1 MSSDLYW
8 KRELERVHPA
18 LPSLQSQVARGE
30 VSRREFLRSATLLGL
45 GATAAYAMTGLP
57 RPASAA
63 ARSAEAKAGGT
74 LRVAMRVREI
84 ADPALLNSVTQSNQA
99 RHILEYLTKTGTDNV
114 TRPYLAENWS
124 TSEDLKTWTFNLR
137 RGVRWSNGDAFTAE
151 DVAFNVR
158 RWLNPEIGSANIGL
172 FSAMTEEVRTG
183 GTDESGKPLTRTG
196 MTEGAIEVLDE
207 HTIRF
212 HLNRAELALPENF
225 YNYGCCLAHRGLEEM
240 GGNLAAAPVGTGP
253 FELVELAPSAKQ
265 VMRRR
270 DDYWGQAPLLEEV
283 HYIDVGDDPAAT
295 LSALVSDQVDLSYE
309 NDVNQ
314 LEILERQ
321 SSLQIFEALT
331 AQTGVARMQMTQA
344 PFDDRR
350 VRQAVTACMDHEAL
364 LRIALRGRGAPAENH
379 HVCPIHPEYYQLPP
393 LKQDHDRARALL
405 AEAGHGDGLR
415 VSIDVASSTG
425 QWELNAVLA
434 LKQQLAPAG
443 IVLEPNPLP
452 AAKFWDVWL
461 KTPFGFTPWTHRPLG
476 VMVLNLAYRS
486 GVPWNESKYSN
497 PDFDAALTEASG
509 LLDPTARRSAMEQV
523 QRILQEDAVIA
534 QPLWRSV
541 LSAGNRRVQGYE
553 MHPTQYH
560 DFGDT
565 WLS

>member
-1 MSSDLYW
+1 MASDLTR
-8 KRELERVHPA
+8 KRALEKVHPA
-18 LPSLQSQVARGE
+18 LPSLQSGMERGE
-30 VSRREFLRSATLLGL
+30 VSRREFLRTATLLGA

-57 RPASAA
+57 QPAA
-63 ARSAEAKAGGT
+63 AASGEAKAGGT

-114 TRPYLAENWS
+114 TRPYLAESWS

-137 RGVRWSNGDAFTAE
+137 RNVRWSNGDRFTAE
-151 DVAFNVR
+151 DVAANVR
-158 RWLNPEIGSANIGL
+158 RWLDPEVGSANIGL
-172 FSAMTEEVRTG
+172 FSAMTEEIETGRTDDS
-183 GTDESGKPLTRTG
+183 GTPVTRTR
-196 MTEGAIEVLDE
+196 MTEGAIEILDE

-212 HLNRAELALPENF
+212 NLNRAELALPENF
-225 YNYGCCLAHRGLEEM
+225 YNYACCLAHRNFDEM
-240 GGNLAAAPVGTGP
+240 GGNLAQAPVGTGP
-253 FELVELAPSAKQ
+253 FELVALEPSARQ
-265 VMRRR
+265 ILRRR
-270 DDYWGQAPLLEEV
+270 TDYWQTPALLDEV
-283 HYIDVGDDPAAT
+283 QYIDLGDDPAAT
-295 LSALVSDQVDLSYE
+295 LSALVSDQVDLAYE

-314 LEILERQ
+314 LEILKRQ
-321 SSLQIFEALT
+321 ASLQVFEALT
-331 AQTGVARMQMTQA
+331 AQTGVARMQVTQA

-350 VRQAVTACMDHEAL
+350 VRQAIAACMDHEAL
-364 LRIALRGRGAPAENH
+364 LRVALRGLGAPAENH
-379 HVCPIHPEYYQLPP
+379 HVCPIHPEYFQLPA
-393 LKQDHDRARALL
+393 LKQDYARARALL
-405 AEAGHGDGLR
+405 AEAGHSDGLR
-415 VSIDVASSTG
+415 LPIDVASSTG

-434 LKQQLAPAG
+434 LKQQLEPAG

-497 PDFDAALTEASG
+497 PDFDAALSEASG
-509 LLDPTARRSAMEQV
+509 ILDPAARTAAMEQV
-523 QRILQEDAVIA
+523 QHILQDDAVIA

-541 LSAGNRRVQGYE
+541 LSAGNARVQGYD

-560 DFGDT
+560 DFTRT

>member
-1 MSSDLYW
+1 MASDLTR
-8 KRELERVHPA
+8 KRALEKVHPA
-18 LPSLQSQVARGE
+18 LPSLQSGMERGE
-30 VSRREFLRSATLLGL
+30 VSRREFLRTATLLGA

-57 RPASAA
+57 QPAA
-63 ARSAEAKAGGT
+63 AASGEAKAGGT

-114 TRPYLAENWS
+114 TRPYLAESWS

-137 RGVRWSNGDAFTAE
+137 RNVRWSNGDRFTTE
-151 DVAFNVR
+151 DVAANVR
-158 RWLNPEIGSANIGL
+158 RWLDPEVGSANIGL
-172 FSAMTEEVRTG
+172 FSAMTEEIETGRTDDS
-183 GTDESGKPLTRTG
+183 GTPVTRTR
-196 MTEGAIEVLDE
+196 MTEGAIEILDE

-212 HLNRAELALPENF
+212 NLNRAELALPENF
-225 YNYGCCLAHRGLEEM
+225 YNYACCLAHRNFDEM
-240 GGNLAAAPVGTGP
+240 GGNLAQAPVGTGP
-253 FELVELAPSAKQ
+253 FELVALEPSARQ
-265 VMRRR
+265 ILRRR
-270 DDYWGQAPLLEEV
+270 ADYWQTPALLDEV
-283 HYIDVGDDPAAT
+283 QYIDLGDDPAAT
-295 LSALVSDQVDLSYE
+295 LSALVSDQVDLAYE

-314 LEILERQ
+314 LEILKRQ
-321 SSLQIFEALT
+321 ASLQVFEALT
-331 AQTGVARMQMTQA
+331 AQTGVARMQITQA

-350 VRQAVTACMDHEAL
+350 VRQAIAACMDHEAL
-364 LRIALRGRGAPAENH
+364 LRVALRGLGAPAENH
-379 HVCPIHPEYYQLPP
+379 HVCPIHPEYFQLPA
-393 LKQDHDRARALL
+393 LKQDYARARALL
-405 AEAGHGDGLR
+405 AEAGHSDGLR
-415 VSIDVASSTG
+415 LPIDVASSTG

-434 LKQQLAPAG
+434 LKQQLEPAG

-497 PDFDAALTEASG
+497 PDFDAALSEASG
-509 LLDPTARRSAMEQV
+509 ILDPAARTAAMEQV
-523 QRILQEDAVIA
+523 QRILQDDAVIA

-541 LSAGNRRVQGYE
+541 LSAGNARVQGYD

-560 DFGDT
+560 DFTRT

>member
-1 MSSDLYW
+1 MASDLTR
-8 KRELERVHPA
+8 KRALEKVHPA
-18 LPSLQSQVARGE
+18 LPSLQSGMERGE
-30 VSRREFLRSATLLGL
+30 VSRREFLRTATLLGA

-57 RPASAA
+57 QPAA
-63 ARSAEAKAGGT
+63 AASGEAKAGGT

-114 TRPYLAENWS
+114 TRPYLAESWS

-137 RGVRWSNGDAFTAE
+137 RNVRWSNGDRFTAE
-151 DVAFNVR
+151 DVAANVR
-158 RWLNPEIGSANIGL
+158 RWLDPEVGSANIGL
-172 FSAMTEEVRTG
+172 FSAMTEEIETG
-183 GTDESGKPLTRTG
+183 RSDDSGTPVTRTR
-196 MTEGAIEVLDE
+196 MTEGAIEILDE

-212 HLNRAELALPENF
+212 NLNRAELALPENF
-225 YNYGCCLAHRGLEEM
+225 YNYACCLAHRNFDEM
-240 GGNLAAAPVGTGP
+240 GGNLAQAPVGTGP
-253 FELVELAPSAKQ
+253 FELVALEPSARQ
-265 VMRRR
+265 ILRRR
-270 DDYWGQAPLLEEV
+270 ADYWQTPALLDEV
-283 HYIDVGDDPAAT
+283 QYIDLGDDPAAT
-295 LSALVSDQVDLSYE
+295 LSALVSDQVDLAYE

-314 LEILERQ
+314 LEILKRQ
-321 SSLQIFEALT
+321 ASLQVFEALT
-331 AQTGVARMQMTQA
+331 AQTGVARMQVTQA

-350 VRQAVTACMDHEAL
+350 VRQAIAACMDHEAL
-364 LRIALRGRGAPAENH
+364 LRVALRGLGAPAENH
-379 HVCPIHPEYYQLPP
+379 HVCPIHPEYFQLPA
-393 LKQDHDRARALL
+393 LKQDYARARALL
-405 AEAGHGDGLR
+405 AEAGHSDGLR
-415 VSIDVASSTG
+415 LPIDVASSTG

-434 LKQQLAPAG
+434 LKQQLEPAG

-497 PDFDAALTEASG
+497 PDFDAALSEASG
-509 LLDPTARRSAMEQV
+509 ILDPAARTAAMEQV
-523 QRILQEDAVIA
+523 QRILQDDAVIA

-541 LSAGNRRVQGYE
+541 LSAGNARVQGYD

-560 DFGDT
+560 DFTRT

>member
-1 MSSDLYW
+1 MASDLTR
-8 KRELERVHPA
+8 KRALEKVHPA
-18 LPSLQSQVARGE
+18 LPSLQSGMERGE
-30 VSRREFLRSATLLGL
+30 VSRREFLRTATLLGA

-57 RPASAA
+57 QPAA
-63 ARSAEAKAGGT
+63 AASGEAKAGGT

-114 TRPYLAENWS
+114 TRPYLAESWS

-137 RGVRWSNGDAFTAE
+137 RNVRWSNGDRFTAE
-151 DVAFNVR
+151 DVAANVR
-158 RWLNPEIGSANIGL
+158 RWLDPEVGSANIGL
-172 FSAMTEEVRTG
+172 FSAMTEEIETGRTDDG
-183 GTDESGKPLTRTG
+183 GKPVTRTR
-196 MTEGAIEVLDE
+196 MTEGAIEILDE

-212 HLNRAELALPENF
+212 NLNRAELALPENF
-225 YNYGCCLAHRGLEEM
+225 YNYACCLAHRNFDEM
-240 GGNLAAAPVGTGP
+240 GGNLAQAPVGTGP
-253 FELVELAPSAKQ
+253 FELVALEPSARQ
-265 VMRRR
+265 ILRRR
-270 DDYWGQAPLLEEV
+270 ADYWQTPALLDEV
-283 HYIDVGDDPAAT
+283 QYIDLGDDPAAT
-295 LSALVSDQVDLSYE
+295 LSALVSDQVDLAYE

-314 LEILERQ
+314 LEILKRQ
-321 SSLQIFEALT
+321 ASLQVFEALT
-331 AQTGVARMQMTQA
+331 AQTGVARMQVTQA

-350 VRQAVTACMDHEAL
+350 VRQAIAACMDHEAL
-364 LRIALRGRGAPAENH
+364 LRVALRGLGAPAENH
-379 HVCPIHPEYYQLPP
+379 HVCPIHPEYFQLPT
-393 LKQDHDRARALL
+393 LKQDYARARALL
-405 AEAGHGDGLR
+405 AEAGHSDGLR
-415 VSIDVASSTG
+415 LPIDVASSTG

-434 LKQQLAPAG
+434 LKQQLEPAG

-497 PDFDAALTEASG
+497 PDFDAALSEASG
-509 LLDPTARRSAMEQV
+509 ILDPAARTAAMEQV
-523 QRILQEDAVIA
+523 QRILQDDAVIA

-541 LSAGNRRVQGYE
+541 LSAGNARVQGYD

-560 DFGDT
+560 DFTRT

>member
-1 MSSDLYW
+1 MASDLTR
-8 KRELERVHPA
+8 KRALEKVHPA
-18 LPSLQSQVARGE
+18 LPSLQSGMERGE
-30 VSRREFLRSATLLGL
+30 ISRREFLRTATLLGA

-57 RPASAA
+57 QPAA
-63 ARSAEAKAGGT
+63 AASGEAKAGGT

-114 TRPYLAENWS
+114 TRPYLAESWS

-137 RGVRWSNGDAFTAE
+137 RNVRWSNGDRFIAE
-151 DVAFNVR
+151 DVAANVR
-158 RWLNPEIGSANIGL
+158 RWLDPEVGSANIGL
-172 FSAMTEEVRTG
+172 FSAMTEEIETGRTDDS
-183 GTDESGKPLTRTG
+183 GTPVTRTR
-196 MTEGAIEVLDE
+196 MTEGAIEILDE

-212 HLNRAELALPENF
+212 NLNRAELALPENF
-225 YNYGCCLAHRGLEEM
+225 YNYACCLAHRNFDEM
-240 GGNLAAAPVGTGP
+240 GGNLAQAPVGTGP
-253 FELVELAPSAKQ
+253 FELVALEPSARQ
-265 VMRRR
+265 ILRRR
-270 DDYWGQAPLLEEV
+270 ADYWQTPALLDEV
-283 HYIDVGDDPAAT
+283 QYIDLGDDPAAT
-295 LSALVSDQVDLSYE
+295 LSALVSDQVDLAYE

-314 LEILERQ
+314 LEILKRQ
-321 SSLQIFEALT
+321 ASLQVFEALT
-331 AQTGVARMQMTQA
+331 AQTGVARMQVTQA

-350 VRQAVTACMDHEAL
+350 VRQAIAACMDHEAL
-364 LRIALRGRGAPAENH
+364 LRVALRGLGAPAENH
-379 HVCPIHPEYYQLPP
+379 HVCPIHPEYFQLPA
-393 LKQDHDRARALL
+393 LKQDYARARALL
-405 AEAGHGDGLR
+405 AEAGHSDGLR
-415 VSIDVASSTG
+415 LPIDVASSTG

-434 LKQQLAPAG
+434 LKQQLEPAG

-497 PDFDAALTEASG
+497 PDFDAALSEASG
-509 LLDPTARRSAMEQV
+509 ILDPAARTAAMEQV
-523 QRILQEDAVIA
+523 QRILQDDAVIA

-541 LSAGNRRVQGYE
+541 LSAGNARVQGYD

-560 DFGDT
+560 DFTRT

>member
-1 MSSDLYW
+1 MASDLTR
-8 KRELERVHPA
+8 KRALEKVHPA
-18 LPSLQSQVARGE
+18 LPSLQSGMERGE
-30 VSRREFLRSATLLGL
+30 VSRREFLRTATLLGA

-57 RPASAA
+57 QPAA
-63 ARSAEAKAGGT
+63 AASGEAKAGGT

-114 TRPYLAENWS
+114 TRPYLAESWS

-137 RGVRWSNGDAFTAE
+137 RNVRWSNGDRFIAE
-151 DVAFNVR
+151 DVAANVR
-158 RWLNPEIGSANIGL
+158 RWLDPEVGSANIGL
-172 FSAMTEEVRTG
+172 FSAMTEEIETGRTDDS
-183 GTDESGKPLTRTG
+183 GTPVTRTR
-196 MTEGAIEVLDE
+196 MTEGAIEILDE

-212 HLNRAELALPENF
+212 NLNRAELALPENF
-225 YNYGCCLAHRGLEEM
+225 YNYACCLAHRNFDEM
-240 GGNLAAAPVGTGP
+240 GGNLAQAPVGTGP
-253 FELVELAPSAKQ
+253 FELVALEPSARQ
-265 VMRRR
+265 ILRRR
-270 DDYWGQAPLLEEV
+270 ADYWQTPALLDEV
-283 HYIDVGDDPAAT
+283 QYIDLGDDPAAT
-295 LSALVSDQVDLSYE
+295 LSALVSDQVDLAYE

-314 LEILERQ
+314 LEILKRQ
-321 SSLQIFEALT
+321 ASLQVFEALT
-331 AQTGVARMQMTQA
+331 AQTGVARMQVTQA
-344 PFDDRR
+344 PFNDRR
-350 VRQAVTACMDHEAL
+350 VRQAIAACMDHEAL
-364 LRIALRGRGAPAENH
+364 LRVALRGLGAPAENH
-379 HVCPIHPEYYQLPP
+379 HVCPIHPEYFQLPA
-393 LKQDHDRARALL
+393 LKQDYARARALL
-405 AEAGHGDGLR
+405 AEAGHSDGLR
-415 VSIDVASSTG
+415 LPIDVASSTG

-434 LKQQLAPAG
+434 LKQQLEPAG

-497 PDFDAALTEASG
+497 PDFDAALSEASG
-509 LLDPTARRSAMEQV
+509 ILDPAARTAAMEQV
-523 QRILQEDAVIA
+523 QHILQDDAVIA

-541 LSAGNRRVQGYE
+541 LSAGNARVQGYD

-560 DFGDT
+560 DFTRT

>member
-1 MSSDLYW
+1 MASDLTR
-8 KRELERVHPA
+8 KRALEKVHPA
-18 LPSLQSQVARGE
+18 LPSLQSGMERGE
-30 VSRREFLRSATLLGL
+30 VSRREFLRTATLLGA

-57 RPASAA
+57 QPAA
-63 ARSAEAKAGGT
+63 AASGEAKAGGT

-114 TRPYLAENWS
+114 TRPYLAESWS

-137 RGVRWSNGDAFTAE
+137 RNVRWSNGDRFTAE
-151 DVAFNVR
+151 DVAANVR
-158 RWLNPEIGSANIGL
+158 RWLDPEVGSANIGL
-172 FSAMTEEVRTG
+172 FSAMTEEIETGRTDDS
-183 GTDESGKPLTRTG
+183 GTPVTRTR
-196 MTEGAIEVLDE
+196 MTEGAIEILDE

-212 HLNRAELALPENF
+212 NLNRAELALPENF
-225 YNYGCCLAHRGLEEM
+225 YNYACCLAHRNFDEM
-240 GGNLAAAPVGTGP
+240 GGNLAQAPVGTGP
-253 FELVELAPSAKQ
+253 FELVALEPSARQ
-265 VMRRR
+265 ILRRR
-270 DDYWGQAPLLEEV
+270 ADYWQTPALLDEV
-283 HYIDVGDDPAAT
+283 QYIDLGDDPAAT
-295 LSALVSDQVDLSYE
+295 LSALVSDQVDLAYE

-314 LEILERQ
+314 LEILKRQ
-321 SSLQIFEALT
+321 ASLQVFEALT
-331 AQTGVARMQMTQA
+331 AQTGVARMQVTQA

-350 VRQAVTACMDHEAL
+350 VRQAIAACMDHEAL
-364 LRIALRGRGAPAENH
+364 LRVALRGLGAPAENH
-379 HVCPIHPEYYQLPP
+379 HVCPIHPEYFQLPA
-393 LKQDHDRARALL
+393 LKQDYARARALL
-405 AEAGHGDGLR
+405 AEAGHSDGLR
-415 VSIDVASSTG
+415 LPIDVASSTG

-434 LKQQLAPAG
+434 LKQQLEPAG

-497 PDFDAALTEASG
+497 PDFDAALSEASG
-509 LLDPTARRSAMEQV
+509 ILDPAARTAAMEQV
-523 QRILQEDAVIA
+523 QRILQDDAVIA

-541 LSAGNRRVQGYE
+541 LSAGNARVQGYD

-560 DFGDT
+560 DFTRT

>member
-1 MSSDLYW
+1 MASDLTR
-8 KRELERVHPA
+8 KRALEKVHPA
-18 LPSLQSQVARGE
+18 LPSLQSGMERGE
-30 VSRREFLRSATLLGL
+30 VSRREFLRTATLLGA

-57 RPASAA
+57 QPAA
-63 ARSAEAKAGGT
+63 AASGEAKAGGT

-114 TRPYLAENWS
+114 TRPYLAESWS

-137 RGVRWSNGDAFTAE
+137 RNVRWSNGDRFTAE
-151 DVAFNVR
+151 DVAANVR
-158 RWLNPEIGSANIGL
+158 RWLDPEVGSANIGL
-172 FSAMTEEVRTG
+172 FSAMTEEIETGRTDDS
-183 GTDESGKPLTRTG
+183 GTPATRTR
-196 MTEGAIEVLDE
+196 MTEGAIEILDE

-212 HLNRAELALPENF
+212 NLNRAELALPENF
-225 YNYGCCLAHRGLEEM
+225 YNYACCLAHRNFDEM
-240 GGNLAAAPVGTGP
+240 GGNLAQAPIGTGP
-253 FELVELAPSAKQ
+253 FELVALEPSARQ
-265 VMRRR
+265 ILRRR
-270 DDYWGQAPLLEEV
+270 ADYWQTPALLDEV
-283 HYIDVGDDPAAT
+283 QYIDLGDDPAAT
-295 LSALVSDQVDLSYE
+295 LSALVSDQVDLAYE

-314 LEILERQ
+314 LEILKRQ
-321 SSLQIFEALT
+321 ASLQVFEALT
-331 AQTGVARMQMTQA
+331 AQTGVARMQVTQA

-350 VRQAVTACMDHEAL
+350 VRQAIAACMDHEAL
-364 LRIALRGRGAPAENH
+364 LRVALRGLGAPAENH
-379 HVCPIHPEYYQLPP
+379 HVCPIHPEYFQLPA
-393 LKQDHDRARALL
+393 LKQDYARARALL
-405 AEAGHGDGLR
+405 AEAGHSDGLR
-415 VSIDVASSTG
+415 LPIDVASSTG

-434 LKQQLAPAG
+434 LKQQLEPAG

-497 PDFDAALTEASG
+497 PDFDAALSEASG
-509 LLDPTARRSAMEQV
+509 ILDPAARTAAMEQV
-523 QRILQEDAVIA
+523 QRILQDDAVIA

-541 LSAGNRRVQGYE
+541 LSAGNARVQGYD

-560 DFGDT
+560 DFTRT

>member
-1 MSSDLYW
+1 MASDLTR
-8 KRELERVHPA
+8 KRALEKVHPA
-18 LPSLQSQVARGE
+18 LPSLQSGMERGE
-30 VSRREFLRSATLLGL
+30 VSRREFLRTATLLGA

-57 RPASAA
+57 QPAA
-63 ARSAEAKAGGT
+63 AASGEAKAGGT

-84 ADPALLNSVTQSNQA
+84 TDPALLNSVTQSNQA

-114 TRPYLAENWS
+114 TRPYLAESWS

-137 RGVRWSNGDAFTAE
+137 RNVRWSNGDRFTAE
-151 DVAFNVR
+151 DVAANVR
-158 RWLNPEIGSANIGL
+158 RWLDPEVGSANIGL
-172 FSAMTEEVRTG
+172 FSAMTEEIETGRTDDS
-183 GTDESGKPLTRTG
+183 GTPVTRTR
-196 MTEGAIEVLDE
+196 MTEGAIEILDE

-212 HLNRAELALPENF
+212 NLNRAELALPENF
-225 YNYGCCLAHRGLEEM
+225 YNYACCLAHRNFDEM
-240 GGNLAAAPVGTGP
+240 GGNLAQAPVGTGP
-253 FELVELAPSAKQ
+253 FELVALEPSARQ
-265 VMRRR
+265 ILRRR
-270 DDYWGQAPLLEEV
+270 ADYWQTPALLDEV
-283 HYIDVGDDPAAT
+283 QYIDLGDDPAAT
-295 LSALVSDQVDLSYE
+295 LSALVSDQVDLAYE

-314 LEILERQ
+314 LEILKRQ
-321 SSLQIFEALT
+321 ASLQVFEALT
-331 AQTGVARMQMTQA
+331 AQTGVARMQVTQA

-350 VRQAVTACMDHEAL
+350 VRQAIAACMDHEAL
-364 LRIALRGRGAPAENH
+364 LRVALRGLGAPAENH
-379 HVCPIHPEYYQLPP
+379 HVCPIHPEYFQLPA
-393 LKQDHDRARALL
+393 LKQDYARARALL
-405 AEAGHGDGLR
+405 AEAGHSDGLR
-415 VSIDVASSTG
+415 LPIDVASSTG

-434 LKQQLAPAG
+434 LKQQLEPAG

-497 PDFDAALTEASG
+497 PDFDAALSEASG
-509 LLDPTARRSAMEQV
+509 ILDPAARTAAMEQV
-523 QRILQEDAVIA
+523 QRILQDDAVIA

-541 LSAGNRRVQGYE
+541 LSAGNARVQGYD

-560 DFGDT
+560 DFTRT

>member
-1 MSSDLYW
+1 MASDLTR
-8 KRELERVHPA
+8 KRALEKVHPA
-18 LPSLQSQVARGE
+18 LPSLQSGMERGE
-30 VSRREFLRSATLLGL
+30 VSRREFLRTATLLGA
-45 GATAAYAMTGLP
+45 GAAAAYAMTGLP
-57 RPASAA
+57 QPAA
-63 ARSAEAKAGGT
+63 AASGEAKAGGT

-114 TRPYLAENWS
+114 TRPYLAESWS

-137 RGVRWSNGDAFTAE
+137 RNVRWSNGDRFTAE
-151 DVAFNVR
+151 DVAANVR
-158 RWLNPEIGSANIGL
+158 RWLDPEVGSANIGL
-172 FSAMTEEVRTG
+172 FSAMTEEIETGRTDDS
-183 GTDESGKPLTRTG
+183 GTPVTRTR
-196 MTEGAIEVLDE
+196 MTEGAIEILDE

-212 HLNRAELALPENF
+212 NLNRAELALPENF
-225 YNYGCCLAHRGLEEM
+225 YNYACCLAHRNFDEM
-240 GGNLAAAPVGTGP
+240 GGNLAQAPVGTGP
-253 FELVELAPSAKQ
+253 FELVALEPSARQ
-265 VMRRR
+265 ILRRR
-270 DDYWGQAPLLEEV
+270 ADYWQTPALLDEV
-283 HYIDVGDDPAAT
+283 QYIDLGDDPAAT
-295 LSALVSDQVDLSYE
+295 LSALVSDQVDLAYE

-314 LEILERQ
+314 LEILKRQ
-321 SSLQIFEALT
+321 ASLQVFEALT
-331 AQTGVARMQMTQA
+331 AQTGVARMQVTQA

-350 VRQAVTACMDHEAL
+350 VRQAIAACMDHEAL
-364 LRIALRGRGAPAENH
+364 LRVALRGLGAPAENH
-379 HVCPIHPEYYQLPP
+379 HVCPIHPEYFQLPA
-393 LKQDHDRARALL
+393 LKQDYARARALL
-405 AEAGHGDGLR
+405 AEAGHSDGLR
-415 VSIDVASSTG
+415 LPIDVASSTG

-434 LKQQLAPAG
+434 LKQQLEPAG

-497 PDFDAALTEASG
+497 PDFDAALSEASG
-509 LLDPTARRSAMEQV
+509 ILDPAARTAAMEQV
-523 QRILQEDAVIA
+523 QRILQDDAVIA

-541 LSAGNRRVQGYE
+541 LSAGNARVQGYD

-560 DFGDT
+560 DFTRT

>member
-1 MSSDLYW
+1 MASDLTR
-8 KRELERVHPA
+8 KRALEKVHPA
-18 LPSLQSQVARGE
+18 LPSLQSGMERGE
-30 VSRREFLRSATLLGL
+30 VSRREFLRTATLLGA
-45 GATAAYAMTGLP
+45 GAAAAYAMTGLP
-57 RPASAA
+57 QPAA
-63 ARSAEAKAGGT
+63 AAAASGEAKAGGT

-114 TRPYLAENWS
+114 TRPYLAESWS

-137 RGVRWSNGDAFTAE
+137 RNVRWSNGDRFTAE
-151 DVAFNVR
+151 DVAANVR
-158 RWLNPEIGSANIGL
+158 RWLDPEVGSANIGL
-172 FSAMTEEVRTG
+172 FSAMTEEIETGRTDDS
-183 GTDESGKPLTRTG
+183 GTPVTRTR
-196 MTEGAIEVLDE
+196 MTEGAIEILDE

-212 HLNRAELALPENF
+212 NLNRAELALPENF
-225 YNYGCCLAHRGLEEM
+225 YNYACCLAHRNFDEM
-240 GGNLAAAPVGTGP
+240 GGNLAQAPVGTGP
-253 FELVELAPSAKQ
+253 FELVSLEPSARQ
-265 VMRRR
+265 ILRRR
-270 DDYWGQAPLLEEV
+270 ADYWQTPALLDEV
-283 HYIDVGDDPAAT
+283 QYIDLGDDPAAT

-314 LEILERQ
+314 LEILKRQ
-321 SSLQIFEALT
+321 ASLQVFEALT
-331 AQTGVARMQMTQA
+331 AQTGVARMQVTQA

-350 VRQAVTACMDHEAL
+350 VRQAIAACMDHEAL
-364 LRIALRGRGAPAENH
+364 LRVALRGLGAPAENH
-379 HVCPIHPEYYQLPP
+379 HVCPIHPEYFQLPAP
-393 LKQDHDRARALL
+393 KQDYARARALL
-405 AEAGHGDGLR
+405 AEAGHSDGLR
-415 VSIDVASSTG
+415 LPIDVASSTG

-434 LKQQLAPAG
+434 LKQQLEPAG

-497 PDFDAALTEASG
+497 PDFDAALSEASG
-509 LLDPTARRSAMEQV
+509 ILDPAARTAAMEQV
-523 QRILQEDAVIA
+523 QRILQDDAVIA

-541 LSAGNRRVQGYE
+541 LSAGNARVQGYD

-560 DFGDT
+560 DFTRT

>member
-1 MSSDLYW
+1 MSSDL
-8 KRELERVHPA
+8 KRKRALEKVHPA
-18 LPSLQSQVARGE
+18 LPSLQSGMERGE
-30 VSRREFLRSATLLGL
+30 VSRREFLRTATLLGV

-57 RPASAA
+57 QPTPAA
-63 ARSAEAKAGGT
+63 AASGEAKAGGT

-114 TRPYLAENWS
+114 TRPYLAETWS

-137 RGVRWSNGDAFTAE
+137 QNVRWSNGDRFTAE
-151 DVAFNVR
+151 DVASNVR
-158 RWLNPEIGSANIGL
+158 RWLDPEIGSANIGL
-172 FSAMTEEVRTG
+172 FSAMTEEIETG
-183 GTDESGKPLTRTG
+183 KTDDSGKPVTRTR
-196 MTEGAIEVLDE
+196 MTEGAIEILDE

-212 HLNRAELALPENF
+212 NLNRAELALPENF
-225 YNYGCCLAHRGLEEM
+225 YNYGCCLAHRNFDEM
-240 GGNLAAAPVGTGP
+240 GGNLTEAPVGTGP
-253 FELVELAPSAKQ
+253 FELVALEPSAKQ
-265 VMRRR
+265 IMRRR
-270 DDYWGQAPLLEEV
+270 ADYWQTPALLDEV
-283 HYIDVGDDPAAT
+283 QYIDLGDDPAAT
-295 LSALVSDQVDLSYE
+295 LSALVSDQVDLAYE

-321 SSLQIFEALT
+321 ASLQVFEALT
-331 AQTGVARMQMTQA
+331 AQTGVARMQVTQA

-350 VRQAVTACMDHEAL
+350 VRQAIVACMDHEAL
-364 LRIALRGRGAPAENH
+364 LRVALRGLGAAAENH
-379 HVCPIHPEYYQLPP
+379 HVCPIHPEYFQLPA
-393 LKQDHDRARALL
+393 LKQDYARARALL
-405 AEAGHGDGLR
+405 AEAGHSDGLR
-415 VSIDVASSTG
+415 LPIDVASSTG

-497 PDFDAALTEASG
+497 PDFDAALSEASG
-509 LLDPTARRSAMEQV
+509 ILDPTARTAAMEQV
-523 QRILQEDAVIA
+523 QRILQDDAVIA

-541 LSAGNRRVQGYE
+541 LSAGNTRVQGYD

-560 DFGDT
+560 DFTRT

>member
-1 MSSDLYW
+1 MASDLTR
-8 KRELERVHPA
+8 KRALEKVHPA
-18 LPSLQSQVARGE
+18 LPSLQSGMERGE
-30 VSRREFLRSATLLGL
+30 VSRREFLRTATLLGA

-57 RPASAA
+57 QPAA
-63 ARSAEAKAGGT
+63 AASGEAKAGGT

-114 TRPYLAENWS
+114 TRPYLAESWS

-137 RGVRWSNGDAFTAE
+137 RNVRWSNGDRFTAE
-151 DVAFNVR
+151 DVAANVR
-158 RWLNPEIGSANIGL
+158 RWLDPEVGSANIGL
-172 FSAMTEEVRTG
+172 FSAMTEEIETGRTDDS
-183 GTDESGKPLTRTG
+183 GTPVTRTR
-196 MTEGAIEVLDE
+196 MTEGAIEILDE

-212 HLNRAELALPENF
+212 NLNRAELALPENF
-225 YNYGCCLAHRGLEEM
+225 YNYACCLAHRNFDEM
-240 GGNLAAAPVGTGP
+240 GGNLAQAPVGTGP
-253 FELVELAPSAKQ
+253 FELVALEPSARQ
-265 VMRRR
+265 ILRRR
-270 DDYWGQAPLLEEV
+270 TDYWQTPALLDEV
-283 HYIDVGDDPAAT
+283 QYIDLGDDPAAT
-295 LSALVSDQVDLSYE
+295 LSALVSDQVDLAYE

-314 LEILERQ
+314 LEILKRQ
-321 SSLQIFEALT
+321 ASLQVFEALT
-331 AQTGVARMQMTQA
+331 AQTGVARMQVTQA

-350 VRQAVTACMDHEAL
+350 VRQAIAACMDHEAL
-364 LRIALRGRGAPAENH
+364 LRVALRGLGAPAENH
-379 HVCPIHPEYYQLPP
+379 HVCPIHPEYFQLPA
-393 LKQDHDRARALL
+393 LKQDYARARALL
-405 AEAGHGDGLR
+405 AEAGHSDGLR
-415 VSIDVASSTG
+415 LPIDVASSTG

-434 LKQQLAPAG
+434 LKQQLEPAG

-497 PDFDAALTEASG
+497 PDFDAALSEASG
-509 LLDPTARRSAMEQV
+509 ILDPAARTAAMEQV
-523 QRILQEDAVIA
+523 QRILQDDAVIA

-541 LSAGNRRVQGYE
+541 LSAGNARVQGYD

-560 DFGDT
+560 DFTRT

>member
-1 MSSDLYW
+1 MASDLTR
-8 KRELERVHPA
+8 KRALEKVHPA
-18 LPSLQSQVARGE
+18 LPSLQSGMERGE
-30 VSRREFLRSATLLGL
+30 VSRREFLRTATLLGA
-45 GATAAYAMTGLP
+45 GAAAAYAMTGLP
-57 RPASAA
+57 QPAA
-63 ARSAEAKAGGT
+63 AASGEAKAGGT

-114 TRPYLAENWS
+114 TRPYLAESWS

-137 RGVRWSNGDAFTAE
+137 RNVRWSNGDRFTAE
-151 DVAFNVR
+151 DVAANVR
-158 RWLNPEIGSANIGL
+158 RWLDPEVGSANIGL
-172 FSAMTEEVRTG
+172 FSAMTEEIETGRTDDS
-183 GTDESGKPLTRTG
+183 GTPVTRTR
-196 MTEGAIEVLDE
+196 MTQGAIEILDE

-212 HLNRAELALPENF
+212 NLNRAELALPENF
-225 YNYGCCLAHRGLEEM
+225 YNYACCLAHRNFDEM
-240 GGNLAAAPVGTGP
+240 GGNLAQAPVGTGP
-253 FELVELAPSAKQ
+253 FELVALEPSARQ
-265 VMRRR
+265 ILRRR
-270 DDYWGQAPLLEEV
+270 ADYWQTPALLDEV
-283 HYIDVGDDPAAT
+283 QYIDLGDDPAAT
-295 LSALVSDQVDLSYE
+295 LSALVSDQVDLAYE

-314 LEILERQ
+314 LEILKRQ
-321 SSLQIFEALT
+321 ASLQVFEALT
-331 AQTGVARMQMTQA
+331 AQTGVARMQVTQA

-350 VRQAVTACMDHEAL
+350 VRQAIAACMDHEAL
-364 LRIALRGRGAPAENH
+364 LRVALRGLGAPAENH
-379 HVCPIHPEYYQLPP
+379 HVCPIHPEYFQLPA
-393 LKQDHDRARALL
+393 LKQDYARARALL
-405 AEAGHGDGLR
+405 AEAGHSDGLR
-415 VSIDVASSTG
+415 LPIDVASSTG

-434 LKQQLAPAG
+434 LKQQLEPAG

-497 PDFDAALTEASG
+497 PDFDAALSEASG
-509 LLDPTARRSAMEQV
+509 ILDPAARTAAMEQV
-523 QRILQEDAVIA
+523 QRILQDDAVIA

-541 LSAGNRRVQGYE
+541 LSAGNARVQGYD

-560 DFGDT
+560 DFTRT

>member
-1 MSSDLYW
+1 MASDLTR
-8 KRELERVHPA
+8 KRALEKVHPA
-18 LPSLQSQVARGE
+18 LPSLQSGMERGE
-30 VSRREFLRSATLLGL
+30 VSRREFLRTATLLGA

-57 RPASAA
+57 QPAA
-63 ARSAEAKAGGT
+63 AASGEAKAGGT

-114 TRPYLAENWS
+114 TRPYLAESWS

-137 RGVRWSNGDAFTAE
+137 RNVRWSNGDRFTAE
-151 DVAFNVR
+151 DVAANVR
-158 RWLNPEIGSANIGL
+158 RWLDPEVGSANIGL
-172 FSAMTEEVRTG
+172 FSAMTEEIETGRTDDS
-183 GTDESGKPLTRTG
+183 GTPVTRTR
-196 MTEGAIEVLDE
+196 MTEGATEILDE

-212 HLNRAELALPENF
+212 NLNRAELALPENF
-225 YNYGCCLAHRGLEEM
+225 YNYACCLAHRNFDEM
-240 GGNLAAAPVGTGP
+240 GGNLAQAPVGTGP
-253 FELVELAPSAKQ
+253 FELVALEPSARQ
-265 VMRRR
+265 ILRRR
-270 DDYWGQAPLLEEV
+270 ADYWQTPALLDEV
-283 HYIDVGDDPAAT
+283 QYIDLGDDPAAT
-295 LSALVSDQVDLSYE
+295 LSALVSDQVDLAYE

-314 LEILERQ
+314 LEILKRQ
-321 SSLQIFEALT
+321 ASLQVFEALT
-331 AQTGVARMQMTQA
+331 AQTGVARMQVTQA

-350 VRQAVTACMDHEAL
+350 VRQAIAACMDHEAL
-364 LRIALRGRGAPAENH
+364 LRVALRGLGAPAENH
-379 HVCPIHPEYYQLPP
+379 HVCPIHPEYFQLPA
-393 LKQDHDRARALL
+393 LKQDYARARALL
-405 AEAGHGDGLR
+405 AEAGHSDGLR
-415 VSIDVASSTG
+415 LPIDVASSTG

-434 LKQQLAPAG
+434 LKQQLEPAG

-497 PDFDAALTEASG
+497 PDFDAALSEASG
-509 LLDPTARRSAMEQV
+509 ILDPAARTAAMEQV
-523 QRILQEDAVIA
+523 QRILQDDAVIA

-541 LSAGNRRVQGYE
+541 LSAGNARVQGYD

-560 DFGDT
+560 DFTRT